1 MKIIVLI
8 IVAFFNMNSCSS
20 EKVNQEAKQYIEKI
34 TFQNWIGGV
43 KGAGGGTILNIT
55 VLKNLPSNIEFVKI
69 QFQEREGVIT
79 KVGELSY
86 QSSIKTFEN
95 KLETVPT
102 PTIKTGL
109 KPNQA
114 KVFFKMDGKENSII
128 IDDVKELPMLMYPS
142 AKPRN
147 N

>member
-1 MKIIVLI
+1 MKIVVLI
-8 IVAFFNMNSCSS
+8 LVAFFNMNSCSS

-34 TFQNWIGGV
+34 TYQNWVGGV

-55 VLKNLPSNIEFVKI
+55 LLKSLPSNIELLKI
-69 QFQEREGVIT
+69 QFQEREGTIA
-79 KVGELSY
+79 KVDDLSY
-86 QSSIKTFEN
+86 QASIRRFDNMK
-95 KLETVPT
+95 ETVPT
-102 PTIKTGL
+102 PTIKTDL